1 LHDTKIEE
9 ITIGN
14 GKYGFSGFIDR
25 IDLSSLFRKL
35 KSSQTLW
42 WLDTYPVVVGMWI
55 DKTWDA
61 LASGAH
67 LKWGVGEGSIL
78 NSMTTHI
85 LEKWKRN
92 QSNSVI

>member
-1 LHDTKIEE
+1 LLDTKIEE

-14 GKYGFSGFIDR
+14 GKYGFSRFIDR

-35 KSSQTLW
+35 KSNQTLW
-42 WLDTYPVVVGMWI
+42 WLDTYPVVMGMWI
-55 DKTWDA
+55 DKLRDA

-67 LKWGVGEGSIL
+67 LKWGVGQGSIL
-78 NSMTTHI
+78 NSMTTYI